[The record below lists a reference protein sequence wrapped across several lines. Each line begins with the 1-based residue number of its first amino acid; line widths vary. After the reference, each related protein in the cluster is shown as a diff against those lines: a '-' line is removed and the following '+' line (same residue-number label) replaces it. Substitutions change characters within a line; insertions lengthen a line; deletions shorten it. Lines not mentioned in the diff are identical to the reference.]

1 MVTEKPNSNNIHK
14 QPIVVIKGYK
24 KWFGVCETSK
34 DFGSLFKVGM
44 LAMTRCILDT
54 FQLLAELNEEE
65 IQQDENHTKL
75 KRLERQLS
83 LAPPGVIVSLAAQS
97 FIDHDKGIAAKDPQY
112 FIDHKKKLEQ
122 YEPTEED
129 IENLAQFDEGMK
141 DPDDDFYTALGNLFE
156 EGYETLIETKDP
168 RGALA
173 IERLWTFSRLI
184 LFTTIKMRDAGVS
197 FDFKKAKLGGAF
209 M

>member
-1 MVTEKPNSNNIHK
+1 MTAEKPNTNNIHK

-24 KWFGVCETSK
+24 NWFGVCESPK
-34 DFGSLFKVGM
+34 QFGGLFKIGM

-65 IQQDENHTKL
+65 LLQDENHTKL

-97 FIDHDKGIAAKDPQY
+97 FIDHSEGIASKDPQY
-112 FIDHKKKLEQ
+112 FIDHKKTLES

-129 IENLAQFDEGMK
+129 IENLAQFDEGMN

-156 EGYETLIETKDP
+156 EGYETLKETKDP
-168 RGALA
+168 RGDLA

-184 LFTTIKMRDAGVS
+184 LFSTIKMLEAGVS
-197 FDFKKAKLGGAF
+197 FDPKKAKTGGAF